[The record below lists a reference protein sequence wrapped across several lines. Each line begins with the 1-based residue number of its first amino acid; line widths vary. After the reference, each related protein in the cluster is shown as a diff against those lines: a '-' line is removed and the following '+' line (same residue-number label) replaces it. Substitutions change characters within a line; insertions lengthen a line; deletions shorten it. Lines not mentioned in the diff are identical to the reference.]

1 MRLLYNSLIKKIAFC
16 LLISFFIACSSSKPV
31 VRTTKEPVNK
41 TRPEIVVRTDKKP
54 VEKPTQPKAE
64 PIVTVPTS
72 TNSQTET
79 LEATS
84 KVKVTTEIVL
94 AYIDKYK
101 DVAQKNMR
109 NHGVPAS
116 IALAQAILESGAGTG
131 DLSRQA
137 NNHFGIKCHKD
148 WNGPSVKHD
157 DDEAQE
163 CFRKY
168 DNVYDSYQD
177 YANFLRGRRW
187 YDPLFKLEQDDYKGW
202 AKGLKK
208 AGYATDPAYPTK
220 LIGLIERYQ
229 LQKYDAEVLGK
240 DYVPTTP
247 TNSVTVADK
256 QTEKPQPTTDQHQ
269 VVKGDTLYSISK
281 RYNISIEELR
291 KKNNITENAISIGQ
305 LLQIK

>member
-1 MRLLYNSLIKKIAFC
+1 MIKKIAFC
-16 LLISFFIACSSSKPV
+16 LLITLFVACGSSKPV
-31 VRTTKEPVNK
+31 VRTTKEPANK
-41 TRPEIVVRTDKKP
+41 PKPEVVVRTDKKP
-54 VEKPTQPKAE
+54 VETPTQPKIE
-64 PIVTVPTS
+64 TTPKTTTPS
-72 TNSQTET
+72 SQTET

-187 YDPLFKLEQDDYKGW
+187 YDPLFKLEKSDYKGW

-220 LIGLIERYQ
+220 LIGIIERYQ
-229 LQKYDAEVLGK
+229 LQKYDAEVLGTE
-240 DYVPTTP
+240 YVPTTP
-247 TNSVTVADK
+247 STPVLVEA
-256 QTEKPQPTTDQHQ
+256 KPENQKPNVDQHQ

-281 RYNISIEELR
+281 RYNISLEELR
-291 KKNNITENAISIGQ
+291 KKNNISENAISIGQ

>member
-1 MRLLYNSLIKKIAFC
+1 MIKKVAFC
-16 LLISFFIACSSSKPV
+16 LLIALFVACGSSKPV
-31 VRTTKEPVNK
+31 VRTTKEPANK
-41 TRPEIVVRTDKKP
+41 PKPEVVVRTDKKP
-54 VEKPTQPKAE
+54 VETPTQPKIDTTPKTTA
-64 PIVTVPTS
+64 PS
-72 TNSQTET
+72 SQTEV

-101 DVAQKNMR
+101 EVAQKNMR

-187 YDPLFKLEQDDYKGW
+187 YDPLFKLEQNDYKGW
-202 AKGLKK
+202 ARGLKK
-208 AGYATDPAYPTK
+208 AGYATDPGYPTK
-220 LIGLIERYQ
+220 LIGIIERYQ
-229 LQKYDAEVLGK
+229 LQKYDAEVLGTE
-240 DYVPTTP
+240 YVPTSPSTP
-247 TNSVTVADK
+247 VVVEVK
-256 QTEKPQPTTDQHQ
+256 QENQKPNVDQHQ

>member
-1 MRLLYNSLIKKIAFC
+1 MIKKVAFC
-16 LLISFFIACSSSKPV
+16 LLIALFVACGSSKPV
-31 VRTTKEPVNK
+31 VRTTKEPANK
-41 TRPEIVVRTDKKP
+41 PKPEVVVRTDKKP
-54 VEKPTQPKAE
+54 VESPTQPKIDTT
-64 PIVTVPTS
+64 PKTTTPS
-72 TNSQTET
+72 SQTEV

-101 DVAQKNMR
+101 EVAQKNMR

-187 YDPLFKLEQDDYKGW
+187 YDPLFKLEQNDYKGW

-208 AGYATDPAYPTK
+208 AGYATDPGYPTK
-220 LIGLIERYQ
+220 LIGIIERYQ
-229 LQKYDAEVLGK
+229 LQKYDAEVLGT
-240 DYVPTTP
+240 DYVPTTSTTP
-247 TNSVTVADK
+247 AVAEVKPEK
-256 QTEKPQPTTDQHQ
+256 QKPNVDQHQ

-281 RYNISIEELR
+281 RYNISVEELR

>member
-1 MRLLYNSLIKKIAFC
+1 MHLLYNSMIKKIAFG
-16 LLISFFIACSSSKPV
+16 LLISLFVACGSSKPV

-41 TRPEIVVRTDKKP
+41 PRPEIVVRTEKKP
-54 VEKPTQPKAE
+54 VEKPTQPKSE
-64 PIVTVPTS
+64 PTISTS
-72 TNSQTET
+72 TNPQTEI

-101 DVAQKNMR
+101 EVAQKNMR

-187 YDPLFKLEQDDYKGW
+187 YDPLFKLELNDYKGW

-208 AGYATDPAYPTK
+208 AGYATDPGYPTK
-220 LIGLIERYQ
+220 LIGIIERYQ
-229 LQKYDAEVLGK
+229 LQKYDAEVLGTE
-240 DYVPTTP
+240 YVPTTP
-247 TNSVTVADK
+247 TTPVIIAEK
-256 QTEKPQPTTDQHQ
+256 QTEKPQPTADQHL